1 MRICCYVDPRG
12 RFGAKPRRRHAAS
25 PSVPRGV
32 SPHGARWMASAV
44 GGVCCCRGGGVV
56 ASLVYDV
63 CVEYDGSVEY
73 DVSLKA
79 VVVVAPKEQKIKKNA
94 N

>member
-1 MRICCYVDPRG
+1 
-12 RFGAKPRRRHAAS
+12 
-25 PSVPRGV
+25 
-32 SPHGARWMASAV
+32 MASAV

-63 CVEYDGSVEY
+63 KYYVSVEY
-73 DVSLKA
+73 GVSLES
-79 VVVVAPKEQKIKKNA
+79 VVVVAPKEQKIKKNT

>member
-1 MRICCYVDPRG
+1 
-12 RFGAKPRRRHAAS
+12 
-25 PSVPRGV
+25 
-32 SPHGARWMASAV
+32 MASAV

-56 ASLVYDV
+56 TSLVYDV

-79 VVVVAPKEQKIKKNA
+79 VVVVAPKEQKIKNNA